1 MKTLRIILLT
11 LIVSFFVSAVG
22 IFIILKYVITPERIR
37 DYLDVYIE
45 KSINDKFTK
54 SSSVAIDEVY
64 SSNYKSYGSNSR
76 YVGDEFEDLRTLE
89 KLSDIKQLKDTKAF
103 DKLIDATQLKDIKL
117 FDNVGDINYLSSQLF
132 GDINMKM
139 DLFKY
144 KIKNFFSK
152 KD

>member
-45 KSINDKFTK
+45 KNINDKFAK
-54 SSSVAIDEVY
+54 SGSVAIDEVY
-64 SSNYKSYGSNSR
+64 SSNYKGYRNNSN

-89 KLSDIKQLKDTKAF
+89 KLSDIKQFKDTKAL

-117 FDNVGDINYLSSQLF
+117 FDNVGDINYLSSQLS
-132 GDINMKM
+132 
-139 DLFKY
+139 L
-144 KIKNFFSK
+144 
-152 KD
+152 